1 MDSSKTSSSP
11 TDSEPSFIKRLVWH
25 SEDVALIEGKIF
37 ELCKDD
43 FGITKNH
50 YSVPVKDSNGIHISN
65 ASFLPPPGARLEDYY
80 WDITGDSGP
89 PPRPDR
95 RELWVHL
102 RRSDAVELTTA
113 RTPLEFCTVIGHSM
127 LGKCCPHI

>member
-1 MDSSKTSSSP
+1 MDSSKTSPPP
-11 TDSEPSFIKRLVWH
+11 THSQLSFIKRLVWH
-25 SEDVALIEGKIF
+25 SEDVALVEDKVF

-50 YSVPVKDSNGIHISN
+50 YSVPVKDSKGIPISN
-65 ASFLPPPGARLEDYY
+65 ASFLPPPGERFEDYY

-89 PPRPDR
+89 PLRPDR

-102 RRSDAVELTTA
+102 RRSDADELTTA
-113 RTPLEFCTVIGHSM
+113 RTPLELCIAVGHSM
-127 LGKCCPHI
+127 LGKC